1 MRDQLDN
8 INACCTPGKV
18 VRGYLS
24 CCSTKTLKY
33 VALHILEKHFNNKC
47 KLKRK
52 SVIDFAVYRQF
63 PAFLFH
69 TYSHKPKRRFCA
81 IFHVFS
87 LCFHN
92 RTLGLFSLYCTFLLI
107 SFFPFFSVLPGSQR
121 LSVNSLHFSDP
132 RSFPATTEYLLPIR
146 HVLLKQERR
155 GRARLQCRRGRE
167 KKIKAGR
174 GGGRNK
180 WDSGLFGT
188 ARGVWW
194 EIKSFFFLWSAS
206 EVYFFLLWCV

>member
-1 MRDQLDN
+1 M
-8 INACCTPGKV
+8 
-18 VRGYLS
+18 
-24 CCSTKTLKY
+24 
-33 VALHILEKHFNNKC
+33 ALHILEKHFNNKC

-52 SVIDFAVYRQF
+52 SVIDFAVYRHLALGRQF

-92 RTLGLFSLYCTFLLI
+92 RTLGLFSLYRTFLLI

-121 LSVNSLHFSDP
+121 LSVNSPHFSDP

-167 KKIKAGR
+167 KKNQR
-174 GGGRNK
+174 REGGGRNK
-180 WDSGLFGT
+180 WDLGLFGT

>member
-1 MRDQLDN
+1 M
-8 INACCTPGKV
+8 
-18 VRGYLS
+18 
-24 CCSTKTLKY
+24 
-33 VALHILEKHFNNKC
+33 ALHILEKHFNNKC

-52 SVIDFAVYRQF
+52 SVIDFAVYRHLALGRQF

-121 LSVNSLHFSDP
+121 LSVNSPHFSDP

-167 KKIKAGR
+167 KKNQR
-174 GGGRNK
+174 REGGGRNK
-180 WDSGLFGT
+180 WDLGLFGT

>member
-1 MRDQLDN
+1 MLYSRKGCARLPELLLN
-8 INACCTPGKV
+8 KNSWK
-18 VRGYLS
+18 
-24 CCSTKTLKY
+24 KY

-52 SVIDFAVYRQF
+52 SVIDFAVYRHLALGRQF

-92 RTLGLFSLYCTFLLI
+92 RTLGLFSLYRTFLLI

-121 LSVNSLHFSDP
+121 LSVNSPHFSDP

-174 GGGRNK
+174 EGGATSGTRDCLAQREEFGGR
-180 WDSGLFGT
+180 
-188 ARGVWW
+188 
-194 EIKSFFFLWSAS
+194 
-206 EVYFFLLWCV
+206 